1 MGIECD
7 REVVVV
13 ERAITLLLTT
23 SISSVASDLSIALQK
38 MVLAKKKE
46 ASFSFLDCFQGFFVT
61 FSLFTN
67 VYVILLFHRMHST
80 MDNDGYG
87 PPPLSVWSQEDEKYN
102 VNVDDELE
110 IDWGIEVDAPHP
122 PSVHLG
128 DEKGVHPISQTD
140 GPKKQRRPR
149 FRSPVPQYNPNKR
162 PKGWEKHGRYK
173 LRAYFKCHEYGMD
186 PNKPLPTIEYWNYFK
201 RKYREIVDEDAE
213 FDETVS
219 PVDGYNFHNGNPPPY
234 YAGHGERGRGLF
246 ASRDIKQ
253 GELVQ
258 DVRI

>member
-1 MGIECD
+1 MNN
-7 REVVVV
+7 
-13 ERAITLLLTT
+13 T
-23 SISSVASDLSIALQK
+23 
-38 MVLAKKKE
+38 AKKKE

-67 VYVILLFHRMHST
+67 VYVILLFHKMHST
-80 MDNDGYG
+80 VDKDDGYG
-87 PPPLSVWSQEDEKYN
+87 PPPLSLWSQEDEKYN

-110 IDWGIEVDAPHP
+110 IDWGIDIDAPPRP
-122 PSVHLG
+122 PSIEAVHAGDKNGVLG
-128 DEKGVHPISQTD
+128 SHTD
-140 GPKKQRRPR
+140 GPQRKQRRPR

-162 PKGWEKHGRYK
+162 PKGWEKYGRYK

-213 FDETVS
+213 FDDTVS
-219 PVDGYNFHNGNPPPY
+219 PVDGYNFDNGKPPPY
-234 YAGHGERGRGLF
+234 YAGHGKRGRGLF
-246 ASRDIKQ
+246 ASRDIKR

-258 DVRI
+258 DVSFRLYNRLQCMNIKYAQCLT

>member
-1 MGIECD
+1 
-7 REVVVV
+7 
-13 ERAITLLLTT
+13 
-23 SISSVASDLSIALQK
+23 

-67 VYVILLFHRMHST
+67 VYVILLFHKMHST
-80 MDNDGYG
+80 VDKDDGYG
-87 PPPLSVWSQEDEKYN
+87 PPPLSLWSQEED

-110 IDWGIEVDAPHP
+110 IDWGIDIDAPPRP
-122 PSVHLG
+122 PSIEAVHAG
-128 DEKGVHPISQTD
+128 DKKGVLGSHTD
-140 GPKKQRRPR
+140 GPQRKQRRPR
-149 FRSPVPQYNPNKR
+149 FRSPVPQYNPKKR
-162 PKGWEKHGRYK
+162 PKGWQKYGRYK

-186 PNKPLPTIEYWNYFK
+186 PNKPLPTLEYWNYFK

-213 FDETVS
+213 FDDTVS
-219 PVDGYNFHNGNPPPY
+219 PVDGYNFDNGKPPPY

-246 ASRDIKQ
+246 ASRDIKR

-258 DVRI
+258 DVSIRLCCRLQCMI

>member
-1 MGIECD
+1 MIYTIHDGIESD
-7 REVVVV
+7 WMMSIWRRKKNV
-13 ERAITLLLTT
+13 EE
-23 SISSVASDLSIALQK
+23 S
-38 MVLAKKKE
+38 KKK
-46 ASFSFLDCFQGFFVT
+46 
-61 FSLFTN
+61 
-67 VYVILLFHRMHST
+67 
-80 MDNDGYG
+80 
-87 PPPLSVWSQEDEKYN
+87 
-102 VNVDDELE
+102 
-110 IDWGIEVDAPHP
+110 
-122 PSVHLG
+122 
-128 DEKGVHPISQTD
+128 
-140 GPKKQRRPR
+140 
-149 FRSPVPQYNPNKR
+149 
-162 PKGWEKHGRYK
+162 KHGRYK